1 MLSKQ
6 TYNVL
11 SERTMPCR
19 PPLCIKASYNKW
31 KNERMKVRVV
41 NRPEGLSLRRIA
53 FDRKESLKQ
62 GSDTNVNNKGSENF
76 PFISNK

>member
-19 PPLCIKASYNKW
+19 PPLCIKTSYNKW
-31 KNERMKVRVV
+31 KNERSALIK
-41 NRPEGLSLRRIA
+41 
-53 FDRKESLKQ
+53 
-62 GSDTNVNNKGSENF
+62 TNVKGRSGYQRIGGGRSAHTLVLVF
-76 PFISNK
+76 DS